1 LRKDSNDASE
11 QLVGCK
17 AGNLWQYE
25 PFIDDLTGHIV
36 GAEYNA
42 QKTLSIVPV
51 MVMACVKPIAI
62 NYAIFLNPIATNAV
76 NVTAQ
81 AGTVIPGNNRRKDT
95 GGAEGIV
102 LQEGGDIGRCGGS
115 GEMVAV

>member
-51 MVMACVKPIAI
+51 MVMACVKPIPI

-76 NVTAQ
+76 KTAQ
-81 AGTVIPGNNRRKDT
+81 IHSWCMRISPGLIKPSET
-95 GGAEGIV
+95 QTLHV
-102 LQEGGDIGRCGGS
+102 PKFQW
-115 GEMVAV
+115 